1 MAKFV
6 RHKNIVWIGLGMA
19 LAVTVWTLGVAQSK
33 TPTYYQD
40 VKPILDS
47 QCVACH
53 KAGGIAPFPLTE
65 PQDAVSKA
73 QAIAAVTASG
83 YMPPWPPGPDS
94 APFLNERKLSDV
106 QKATLAAWAQAGA
119 PLGQK

>member
-1 MAKFV
+1 MTKFAKP
-6 RHKNIVWIGLGMA
+6 KNLRWLGAGLGLAVSIWIGGS
-19 LAVTVWTLGVAQSK
+19 AQSK

-40 VKPILDS
+40 VKPILDA
-47 QCVACH
+47 QCIACH
-53 KAGGIAPFPLTE
+53 KQGGIAPFSLTE
-65 PQDAVSKA
+65 PQEAIAKA
-73 QAIAAVTASG
+73 QQIAAVPASG

-94 APFLNERKLSDV
+94 AEFLNERKLTDA